1 MQTTDGRVVI
11 GLMVEQTP
19 NSITVLNAKTER
31 VTVPR
36 DKIESI
42 QESTVSLMPENLL
55 KDLQPQELRD
65 LFSYLENDKPPGK

>member
-1 MQTTDGRVVI
+1 M
-11 GLMVEQTP
+11 
-19 NSITVLNAKTER
+19 
-31 VTVPR
+31 PR

>member
-1 MQTTDGRVVI
+1 
-11 GLMVEQTP
+11 MVEQTP

-42 QESTVSLMPENLL
+42 QESAVSLMPENLL